1 MGLITKEA
9 LTFIVAK
16 KSTFK
21 SFYKPFVKTKGKMAT
36 EEEKSGQQVDKDEGI
51 VVSQIIITTGT
62 KSLQTVSE
70 MGGAKI
76 PNPCLPL
83 GERIEQNIL
92 TLLSEETEQDLFRGT
107 QCIRGVDSSSESTLW
122 VDIYHEKQM
131 HHYKKIPVAD
141 FKLVNLNSDDTR
153 LVNGLLTTTLCSTE
167 L

>member
-1 MGLITKEA
+1 MATKEDQHKRKIGKDDGIHSDII
-9 LTFIVAK
+9 LTRD
-16 KSTFK
+16 K
-21 SFYKPFVKTKGKMAT
+21 SFQISKKCGATLKPRRSIQHTCLHFGK
-36 EEEKSGQQVDKDEGI
+36 
-51 VVSQIIITTGT
+51 
-62 KSLQTVSE
+62 
-70 MGGAKI
+70 
-76 PNPCLPL
+76 
-83 GERIEQNIL
+83 RIDQHRLALI
-92 TLLSEETEQDLFRGT
+92 SEETEQDLFRGT

>member
-1 MGLITKEA
+1 MGLIRKEA

-21 SFYKPFVKTKGKMAT
+21 SFYKPFVKSKGKMAT

-76 PNPCLPL
+76 ANPCLPL

-92 TLLSEETEQDLFRGT
+92 SLLSEETEQDLFSGT
-107 QCIRGVDSSSESTLW
+107 FCTRSEATLKTW
-122 VDIYHEKQM
+122 FDIYQEKQM
-131 HHYKKIPVAD
+131 HHYQKITVAE
-141 FKLVNLNSDDTR
+141 FKLVNDDNDDTR